1 MSVDGLYVARCVCV
15 KSGTRDSNVCARAL
29 SVSVSFG
36 GERIEGFE
44 RERRSVGVTDRVVR
58 SKTHDVTNA
67 RRKCSR

>member
-1 MSVDGLYVARCVCV
+1 MSVDGLYVARCVRV
-15 KSGTRDSNVCARAL
+15 KSGTRDLFVRARV
-29 SVSVSFG
+29 SVSVSSG

>member
-1 MSVDGLYVARCVCV
+1 MCVRKVRHSRFKCL
-15 KSGTRDSNVCARAL
+15 CARV

>member
-15 KSGTRDSNVCARAL
+15 KSGTRDSNVCARV

-44 RERRSVGVTDRVVR
+44 RDGVRSVSPTESFVR
-58 SKTHDVTNA
+58 RPTM
-67 RRKCSR
+67 

>member
-1 MSVDGLYVARCVCV
+1 MSVDGLYVARCARV
-15 KSGTRDSNVCARAL
+15 KSGTRDCLCARV
-29 SVSVSFG
+29 SVSVSSG